1 MLEQIKKIES
11 LIDQGAIDEAM
22 QLINDLLN
30 AEVIEEKDKL
40 YYIRGNIFRKKSDWH
55 QAMNDY
61 QKAIDLNPQ
70 SPAVNARKALLEILN
85 FYNKDMY
92 NQ

>member
-11 LIDQGAIDEAM
+11 LIETGSIDEAM
-22 QLINDLLN
+22 QLVNDLLN
-30 AEVIEEKDKL
+30 AEATKEKDKL

-70 SPAVNARKALLEILN
+70 SPALNARKALLEILN